1 MKEKILNLLENASDR
16 GLRLIY
22 RFIVALIA

>member
-1 MKEKILNLLENASDR
+1 MKEMIFALLEKASDR
-16 GLRLIY
+16 ELRLIY

>member
-1 MKEKILNLLENASDR
+1 MKEMIFALLENASDHE
-16 GLRLIY
+16 LRLIY